1 VIRNAIVISLL
12 LVLSAAQANDSADQT
27 DILAQ
32 RGKGVVTQEDFAA
45 RAAKIPAD
53 AKLETLRSGN
63 RVRDL
68 INTLLLRSQ
77 LASDAR
83 EAGFDQDPLVKDRM
97 QLAAEA
103 ELAEAWAQHYVEM
116 QPAGDYEELA
126 KEYYLL
132 HQDEIMTS
140 PKIDVSH
147 ILISTKNRSDEE
159 ALALA
164 ETISEQLVSD
174 PSKFDELVMV
184 YSEDPSAKSNKG
196 MFTNIKKGDMVR
208 PFEEAA
214 FSLDVGQISGP
225 VKTQYGYHLIRL
237 DAKIAPEKL
246 SFEQVK
252 PQLVEMERKKHDD
265 RVMQDYIG
273 RLTSLNIDI
282 TEEALKKMIATQF
295 GEEYVDSP
303 DDAQKQD

>member
-1 VIRNAIVISLL
+1 VIKYAIVISLL
-12 LVLSAAQANDSADQT
+12 LVISTTQANDSLDQQ
-27 DILAQ
+27 DILAK
-32 RGKGVVTQEDFAA
+32 RGKGVVTQAEFAA

-53 AKLETLRSGN
+53 AKLATLRSGN

-103 ELAEAWAQHYVEM
+103 ELAEAWADHYVAM
-116 QPAGDYEELA
+116 QPAADYEGLA
-126 KEYYLL
+126 KEYFML
-132 HQDEIMTS
+132 HEDEIMTS

-147 ILISTKNRSDEE
+147 ILISTKNRSDAE

-164 ETISEQLVSD
+164 ETVSQQLEAD
-174 PSKFDELVMV
+174 PSRFDELVKT
-184 YSEDPSAKSNKG
+184 YSEDPSAKSNEGK
-196 MFTNIKKGDMVR
+196 FTDVKKGDMVA
-208 PFEEAA
+208 PFENVA
-214 FSLDVGQISGP
+214 FALDEGQISGP
-225 VKTQYGYHLIRL
+225 VKTQYGYHIIRL

-252 PQLVEMERKKHDD
+252 SQLVEMERKQHDE
-265 RVMQDYIG
+265 RVLQAYIA
-273 RLTSLNIDI
+273 SLSSLELEI
-282 TEEALKKMIATQF
+282 TEEALRQMVKSQF
-295 GEEYVDSP
+295 GEDYVD
-303 DDAQKQD
+303 DTQKQE

>member
-1 VIRNAIVISLL
+1 
-12 LVLSAAQANDSADQT
+12 
-27 DILAQ
+27 LAK
-32 RGKGVVTQEDFAA
+32 RGNGVVTQADFAA

-53 AKLETLRSGN
+53 AKLATLRSGN

-83 EAGFDQDPLVKDRM
+83 KAGYDQDPLVQDRM
-97 QLAAEA
+97 KLAAEA

-132 HQDEIMTS
+132 HEDEILTS

-147 ILISTKNRSDEE
+147 ILISTKDRSDDE

-164 ETISEQLVSD
+164 ETVSEQLEKD
-174 PSKFDELVMV
+174 PSKFDELVKI
-184 YSEDPSAKSNKG
+184 YSEDPSAKSNNGK
-196 MFTNIKKGDMVR
+196 FTNVKKGDMVA
-208 PFEEAA
+208 PFEQVA
-214 FSLDVGQISGP
+214 FALDVGQISGP

-252 PQLVEMERKKHDD
+252 PQLVEMEQKKHDD
-265 RVMQDYIG
+265 RIMQDYIG
-273 RLTSLNIDI
+273 RLTSLNIEM
-282 TEEALKKMIATQF
+282 TEEALKKMVESQF
-295 GEEYVDSP
+295 GEDYAEPQV
-303 DDAQKQD
+303 DAQKQE